1 MQSQTH
7 RAVTVGDIIDRL
19 SSCDRDAQFF
29 LAINPEFPHVHFAG
43 DIVTARDGRDGQVVF
58 LGEAEQGEILPPAI
72 AQALTWHPPTVT
84 ASLSRLAARRS
95 AGPA

>member
-1 MQSQTH
+1 MQPQPH
-7 RAVTVGDIIDRL
+7 HAATVGEIIDRL
-19 SSCDRDAQFF
+19 SSCDRNAPFF

-43 DIVTARDGRDGQVVF
+43 EIVTARDGQGGQVVF

-84 ASLSRLAARRS
+84 ASLSRLASRRS